1 MRIFFLITIVILFSI
16 KNSFSFFHN
25 KEKEMI
31 YLECINKDGFKIPVG
46 ISKNKFIWGSKFY
59 ESNNKIKI
67 YTKEHMYFV
76 DVEIDNNNEW
86 KIELNTI
93 DGSLENRSFKNKQ
106 NISLNFYECKKI
118 EKEI

>member
-1 MRIFFLITIVILFSI
+1 MRLFFLIFLFILFSI

-25 KEKEMI
+25 KDKDII
-31 YLECINKDGFKIPVG
+31 YLQCKSKDGFKIPVG

-59 ESNNKIKI
+59 ESNNKTKI

-76 DVEIDNNNEW
+76 NVETDFNDEW
-86 KIELNTI
+86 EIELNTI
-93 DGSLENRSFKNKQ
+93 DGRLKERSLKNKET
-106 NISLNFYECKKI
+106 ISLWFYECKKI